1 MWLKFCLLFSTNVPC
16 PTIEQMIIGDCIQVG
31 DAPFYHHYLKGNQS
45 IRVCESCFDFDSR
58 AIAF

>member
-1 MWLKFCLLFSTNVPC
+1 LFSTNVPY

-31 DAPFYHHYLKGNQS
+31 DAPLYHHYLKGNQS
-45 IRVCESCFDFDSR
+45 MRVCESCFDFDSR